1 VAKQKNLIIVESPA
15 KARTLE
21 KFLGKDFKV
30 VACGG
35 HVRDLPSQRLG
46 VDVEKAFMPTYVTVK
61 GKAPMIKSLKEAAEH
76 ASVIY
81 LAPDPDREG
90 EAIAWHLK
98 NVLGEKVKVKR
109 IEFHEI
115 TKSAVQEAV
124 KHPRTI
130 DLNRVDAQQ
139 ARRILDR
146 LVGYKISPILWQKIR
161 KGLSAGRVQS
171 VALRLICDREAQIR
185 GFKPEEYWNIVASL
199 MQGNSGKSFS
209 AKFVGKGGEKIKVVN
224 QKQAEQIVAA
234 AKTVPFVVA
243 EVTKKEQR
251 RYPAPPFITST
262 LQQEAARKFGFS
274 AKKTMAVAQTLYE
287 GVEVKG
293 EGRVGLISYMRTD
306 SFRLSTLA
314 LDEVRKFIASSFG
327 TAYLPPKPNFYKK
340 KKQAQDAHEAIRP
353 TSTLRTPDQIKSDLT
368 PEQYKLYLLIWNR
381 FVACQML
388 PAILDQTA
396 VDIEAAPYSFRATG
410 SVIMFDGFIILYIE
424 GKDEEESQ
432 DEGEGGVLPE
442 LTKGEALTLKEII
455 PTQHFTQPPARF
467 TEATLVKEL
476 EQKEIGRPSTYAP
489 IMATLDERGYVEKEN
504 RFLRPTELG
513 ELINSQMVKHFPEIV
528 DVSFTARM
536 EEELDEILEGTVKWQ
551 KMLAEFYRPF
561 SRHLEKAKVEMKKI
575 KSEQKLEELC
585 PNCGKH
591 LMVREGRF
599 GKFIACSGFPKCRY
613 TRHLEE
619 KGKGAG
625 KGKGGEGEGAEEQG
639 KEQGKGQGEG
649 KGMEPSPVCEKCGK
663 PMIKKFS
670 RFGAFWACSGYPEC
684 KNIKSITKEIGVACP
699 ACGGKLIERRSKRR
713 KVFYGCSNYPKCKF
727 ALWDKPTGEKCP
739 KCTSLLVEKH
749 FRNKPPL
756 KKCSNKECDYQ
767 IEMPAPKGEPHA

>member
-1 VAKQKNLIIVESPA
+1 LSKKNLVIVESPA

-21 KFLGKDFKV
+21 KFLGRDYKV

-35 HVRDLPSQRLG
+35 HVRDLPAQRLG
-46 VDVEKAFMPTYVTVK
+46 VDVEKNFEPTYVTVK
-61 GKAPMIKSLKEAAEH
+61 GKAATIKSLKEAAEH
-76 ASVIY
+76 SSVIY

-98 NVLGEKVKVKR
+98 NVLGKTVKVKR

-115 TKSAVQEAV
+115 TKTAVQNAV

-171 VALRLICDREAQIR
+171 VALRLICDREALIR
-185 GFKPEEYWNIVASL
+185 SFRPEEYWNIIANLV
-199 MQGNSGKSFS
+199 QGGGGKPFS
-209 AKFVGKGGEKIKVVN
+209 AKLVGRGGEKIKVVH
-224 QKQAEQIVAA
+224 QAQAEQIVAA
-234 AKTVPFVVA
+234 VKTSPFVVA
-243 EVTKKEQR
+243 EVTKKEQH

-262 LQQEAARKFGFS
+262 LQQEASRKFGFG
-274 AKKTMAVAQTLYE
+274 AKRTMAIAQSLYE
-287 GVEVKG
+287 GVEIKG
-293 EGRVGLISYMRTD
+293 GERVGLISYMRTD
-306 SFRLSTLA
+306 SFRLATQA

-327 TAYLPPKPNFYKK
+327 AAYLPPKPNFYKK

-353 TSTLRTPDQIKSDLT
+353 TSTLRTPDKIKNDLT

-388 PAILDQTA
+388 PALLDQTA
-396 VDIEAAPYSFRATG
+396 IDINSANYVFRATG
-410 SVIMFDGFIILYIE
+410 SVVKFDGFMILYIE
-424 GKDEEESQ
+424 GKDEDEEE
-432 DEGEGGVLPE
+432 EGVGILPE
-442 LTKGEALTLKEII
+442 LTKGETLVLEEII

-489 IMATLDERGYVEKEN
+489 IMATVEERGYVDKEN
-504 RFLRPTELG
+504 KYLRPTELG
-513 ELINSQMVKHFPEIV
+513 ELINSQMVKHFPDIV

-536 EEELDEILEGTVKWQ
+536 EDQLDKILEGKIKWQ
-551 KMLAEFYRPF
+551 KMLGEFYQPF
-561 SRHLEKAKVEMKKI
+561 ARTLEKAKVEMKKI

-585 PNCGKH
+585 PNCGKN
-591 LMVREGRF
+591 LMIRDGRF

-613 TRHLEE
+613 TRPIEE
-619 KGKGAG
+619 KGKGEGSEGLGAG
-625 KGKGGEGEGAEEQG
+625 KGPAAEPE
-639 KEQGKGQGEG
+639 K
-649 KGMEPSPVCEKCGK
+649 CEKCGK
-663 PMIKKFS
+663 PMVQKFS

-684 KNIKSITKEIGVACP
+684 KNIKSITKEIGVTCP
-699 ACGGKLIERRSKRR
+699 LCGGKLIERRSKRR
-713 KVFYGCSNYPKCKF
+713 KMFYGCSNYPKCKF

-739 KCTSLLVEKH
+739 KCSSLLVEKQS
-749 FRNKPPL
+749 RSQPTQI
-756 KKCSNKECDYQ
+756 KCSNKECDYQ
-767 IEMPAPKGEPHA
+767 VASPAPKGEPHV